1 MIVKKSETKPTTA
14 QMQNGQKQ
22 TVKLE
27 FVTYSIKDD
36 RDMAELHDRIVEGI
50 EFIGQVPVEDRTYVT
65 VRKVIPLKFQL
76 HGGSLKNLPKK

>member
-1 MIVKKSETKPTTA
+1 MIVKKSETKPTEA
-14 QMQNGQKQ
+14 KLSGGQKQ

-36 RDMAELHDRIVEGI
+36 EDMQELHDAIVEGI
-50 EFIGQVPVEDRTYVT
+50 EFISQLPVGDVNYVT

-76 HGGSLKNLPKK
+76 HGGSLKNIPKK